1 MTENEAKNLLIHVFN
16 TYSMMICKNFKD
28 DCIQEAFE
36 NAITALE
43 EIQQYRAIG
52 TVEEIQERLK
62 SLQSWRD
69 EHLEDITVDLVEY
82 RELCKLEEVAHMKS
96 LKMIIQRNGTIG
108 KILEECAEYEA
119 IGTVEEIKKVV
130 RFLSMDNDNG
140 IIEDL
145 QLLNQYQLIGT
156 VEECGEAMEKQKEMK
171 TGEPYMNGYGNTKA
185 ECLNCHCTVMYPS
198 NYCKFCGQK
207 LDWSEVN

>member
-1 MTENEAKNLLIHVFN
+1 MTENEAIEELKKDKD
-16 TYSMMICKNFKD
+16 MIMTD
-28 DCIQEAFE
+28 LGIPEEIITEFE
-36 NAITALE
+36 IAITALE

-119 IGTVEEIKKVV
+119 IGTVEECRK
-130 RFLSMDNDNG
+130 
-140 IIEDL
+140 
-145 QLLNQYQLIGT
+145 
-156 VEECGEAMEKQKEMK
+156 AMEKQKAKKPTYEGDGYAD
-171 TGEPYMNGYGNTKA
+171 GELVYDTWICP
-185 ECLNCHCTVMYPS
+185 NCGEHYETDYDDYI
-198 NYCKFCGQK
+198 YCPNCGQAID
-207 LDWSEVN
+207 LSEVN